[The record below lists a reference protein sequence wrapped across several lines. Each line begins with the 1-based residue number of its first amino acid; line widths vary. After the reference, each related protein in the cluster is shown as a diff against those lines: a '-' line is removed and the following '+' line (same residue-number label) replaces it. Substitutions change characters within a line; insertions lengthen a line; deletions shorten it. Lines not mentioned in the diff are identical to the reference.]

1 MFNSFRIC
9 ARVLSVLTYVGVLG
23 ERSNGDDKG
32 ELTGEYDLL
41 EVLVTF
47 RGATLLG
54 KKNLLISLVVILSY
68 KEVFEDV

>member
-41 EVLVTF
+41 EVLVTS
-47 RGATLLG
+47 GEPPYWG
-54 KKNLLISLVVILSY
+54 KELADKFGGDSELQGSL
-68 KEVFEDV
+68 